1 MTQKEKKY
9 LNYGIYGIAATG
21 ILYLIFG
28 NSKESGGGSED
39 PTGNG
44 TTIPNSTEFNANIV
58 AEKLYDAM
66 KEMGTKTAQILTA
79 LATVNQ
85 ANFGKVITAFGKRSY
100 NSTTGNQINYT
111 PWSSLPLEGLK
122 YWLESELDEQTYE
135 TLRQKYP
142 NYL

>member
-9 LNYGIYGIAATG
+9 LNYGFYGVVAVGTI
-21 ILYLIFG
+21 YLIFG
-28 NSKESGGGSED
+28 NSRESGGGSED

-44 TTIPNSTEFNANIV
+44 NTIPNSTEFNASTV

-85 ANFGKVITAFGKRSY
+85 ANFGKVVTAFGKRSY
-100 NSTTGNQINYT
+100 NSTTGNQINYA
-111 PWSSLPLEGLK
+111 PWSPLPLINLK
-122 YWLESELDEQTYE
+122 GWLESELDEQTYE